1 MKNTNLTKI
10 LNKSH
15 ENKWVALSKNQTKVL
30 GYSASLMDLKKNV
43 SSKEVVY
50 MKVLLR
56 DFSFAF

>member
-50 MKVLLR
+50 MKILPR